1 MKHHQNKGVIGFT
14 KEADAILRR
23 NEEKENIKMNEKE
36 KFRRLTTR
44 EQEQK
49 NASSGGND
57 TGRKR
62 TKMKD

>member
-1 MKHHQNKGVIGFT
+1 MKHHQNKGVFGFT
-14 KEADAILRR
+14 KEADAILRK